1 LWPARQV
8 GWKKHQDNLRRK
20 AAFERAKHEE
30 GGGDQWPDPGLAFND
45 GGGGGGGMGGGMG
58 GMGAGMGGGGGSS
71 SSSSMGGGFSFGG
84 GGGISRRGATEIP
97 F

>member
-1 LWPARQV
+1 MAFAAGQV
-8 GWKKHQDNLRRK
+8 AWKKHQDNLRRK
-20 AAFERAKHEE
+20 AFERAKCEE

-45 GGGGGGGMGGGMG
+45 GGGGGMAG
-58 GMGAGMGGGGGSS
+58 GMGGGGGSS
-71 SSSSMGGGFSFGG
+71 SQGGGFSFGG